1 MKRFLTA
8 VLGITAL
15 FIATPSKADIS
26 HQLSTSIKLTV
37 DAAASQ
43 TTRIPSVYT
52 VSGSNISL
60 DTAGGL
66 SALTAGSGV
75 GYTPADYSIV
85 TAGDAFSFSE
95 SYIEGDSIAS
105 GTTVTSGVVGTL
117 PTAGQMTTTAGGVAG
132 ALAGSISSDGT
143 FSITAG
149 GAGTSALGQFTS
161 TILVD

>member
-1 MKRFLTA
+1 MKRFIA
-8 VLGITAL
+8 AALGITTL

-52 VSGSNISL
+52 VSGSNIQL

-66 SALTAGSGV
+66 GTLTAGSGV

-85 TAGDAFSFSE
+85 TAGNAFSFSE
-95 SYIEGDSIAS
+95 SYIEGDSIAA
-105 GTTVTSGVVGTL
+105 GTTVASGVVGTL

-132 ALAGSISSDGT
+132 ALAGVIDSSGAL
-143 FSITAG
+143 SVTAG

-161 TILVD
+161 TILID